1 MIGSCQGRGV
11 PRVKALTILSLV
23 QTGLLILLFGR
34 VVSLEDELAAQSPD
48 EQTKFA
54 SYPFFPPPANDYSSQ
69 AYLPIDEDQLRRIIR
84 EELGA
89 YSAVTA
95 NAEGH
100 EPEASIS
107 NPATLAENQYQLDR
121 VSEQIEYFASVGRI
135 SDADMQDLQTE
146 IARLDKTDRT
156 ATLRKLTQALNSGA
170 IDGRF

>member
-1 MIGSCQGRGV
+1 M
-11 PRVKALTILSLV
+11 KALTILSLV

-34 VVSLEDELAAQSPD
+34 VVSLEDDLAAQSPI
-48 EQTKFA
+48 EQRPST
-54 SYPFFPPPANDYSSQ
+54 SDPFIPAPANDYSGQ
-69 AYLPIDEDQLRRIIR
+69 AYSSIDEDQLRRIIR

-107 NPATLAENQYQLDR
+107 DPATLAENQYQLDR

-135 SDADMQDLQTE
+135 SDADMQDLQIE
-146 IARLDKTDRT
+146 IANLDAASRPL
-156 ATLRKLTQALNSGA
+156 ALRKLTQALNSGA
-170 IDGRF
+170 IEGRF